1 MSSVRRIVLIVPDC
15 GEGGLFQFYN
25 QLVPELSRQLEVHV
39 IFASVYHVSSA
50 PSIAGA
56 VCHLLHAEDAARE
69 YSQLLT
75 GPLSVAPNLARSLAV
90 AYRAWEKAI
99 SLRPDCIE
107 VCDWPLSFVPATLS
121 QSVPYIVQCHASV
134 GQIAEHDPQPRQG
147 IESALAQLIEPQLI
161 AAAHRVQTYSSGN
174 AAFWQAMT
182 NRPVEMIFPAFMMPA
197 RANDAETSF
206 SRAAVFGRLQSWKGP
221 HILCEALRMLGS
233 KAPDLDW
240 YGGVKPWGKEGVAA
254 DKFLEEAYP
263 DVWGKRFHHRAAI
276 LRSAVASIQAEAL
289 INIVPSTWDVFNFTA
304 VESMA
309 AGRPTIVSTGA
320 GASELVVDG
329 ENGFTF
335 ANKDPE
341 SLAEAIDGVLTLP
354 EGRRREIGN
363 AGRETIRIA
372 LDPRRIAEQ
381 RLVAYEDAIRSFAEN
396 PPQRPNTWLADF
408 LSLNP
413 EHGTD
418 AREVLE
424 AFPMALLGDHMKER
438 VLRRLKLRGRH

>member
-1 MSSVRRIVLIVPDC
+1 M
-15 GEGGLFQFYN
+15 
-25 QLVPELSRQLEVHV
+25 
-39 IFASVYHVSSA
+39 
-50 PSIAGA
+50 
-56 VCHLLHAEDAARE
+56 
-69 YSQLLT
+69 
-75 GPLSVAPNLARSLAV
+75 
-90 AYRAWEKAI
+90 
-99 SLRPDCIE
+99 
-107 VCDWPLSFVPATLS
+107 
-121 QSVPYIVQCHASV
+121 
-134 GQIAEHDPQPRQG
+134 
-147 IESALAQLIEPQLI
+147 QLIEPQLI

-197 RANDAETSF
+197 RANDAETSS

-240 YGGVKPWGKEGVAA
+240 YGGVKPWEKEGVAA

-263 DVWGKRFHHRAAI
+263 EVWGKKFHHRAAI
-276 LRSAVASIQAEAL
+276 SHSAVASIQAAAL

-329 ENGFTF
+329 ENGITF
-335 ANKDPE
+335 SNKNPA
-341 SLAEAIDGVLTLP
+341 SLAEAIDAFLALP
-354 EGRRREIGN
+354 DGRRREIGN
-363 AGRETIRIA
+363 GGRETIRIE
-372 LDPRRIAEQ
+372 LDPRRIAQQ
-381 RLVAYEDAIRSFAEN
+381 RLAAYEDVIRSFAAD

-413 EHGTD
+413 AHGID

-424 AFPMALLGDHMKER
+424 AFPMTLLGDHMKER

>member
-1 MSSVRRIVLIVPDC
+1 MSSLTRIVLIVPDC
-15 GEGGLFQFYN
+15 GDGGLFQFYN
-25 QLVPELSRQLEVHV
+25 QLVPELSRQVEVHV
-39 IFASVYHVSSA
+39 VFASVYHVTSV

-56 VCHLLHAEDAARE
+56 VCHLLHAEDAAEE
-69 YSQLLT
+69 YRRLMT

-99 SLRPDCIE
+99 SLHPDCIE

-147 IESALAQLIEPQLI
+147 IEQALAQLLEPQLI
-161 AAAHRVQTYSSGN
+161 AAAHRVQTYSGGN
-174 AAFWQAMT
+174 ATFWKAMT
-182 NRPVEMIFPAFMMPA
+182 NRPVQMIFPAFEVPEMVGE
-197 RANDAETSF
+197 AEVST

-221 HILCEALRMLGS
+221 HILCEAMRMLGS

-240 YGGVKPWGKEGVAA
+240 YGGVKPWGNEGSTA
-254 DKFLEEAYP
+254 DKFLQGAYP
-263 DVWGKRFHHRAAI
+263 DVWGHKFHHWPAVSRA
-276 LRSAVASIQAEAL
+276 VVTKIQTETL
-289 INIVPSTWDVFNFTA
+289 FNIVPSTWDVFNFTV

-329 ENGFTF
+329 ENGITF

-341 SLAEAIDGVLTLP
+341 SLAEAIDGLLTLP
-354 EGRRREIGN
+354 EGRRREIGD
-363 AGRETIRIA
+363 AGRATIRIE
-372 LDPRRIAEQ
+372 LDPRRIAQQ
-381 RLVAYEDAIRSFAEN
+381 RLAAYEDAIRSFAAD
-396 PPQRPNTWLADF
+396 PPQRPNTWLAAF

-413 EHGTD
+413 AQGTD

-424 AFPMALLGDHMKER
+424 AFSMTLLGDHMKER